1 MERCSPP
8 LQTLPDE
15 ARLLRAARSLE
26 ANRRRIQEA
35 QRREARALGVLLAG
49 LAQLGQSELTVGA
62 YHLQLT
68 ADDLTVTRHE
78 APPAA
83 QLSLPSFAPRGRE
96 QGPGQEAQE
105 PALPALPPRGL
116 TPLPAALQGT
126 PALYEG
132 AEPYH
137 APRPTHRRTDRVLT
151 PTSFQR
157 PRQVSFLAPEDA
169 RMLVQLETI
178 LERARSLF
186 PTAYRPPEQG
196 RARITSPADVAA
208 LLRERMASLPQEQ
221 LRILTL
227 SVSHD
232 LLAEHLVYQGK
243 LSSAEV
249 RPADIFRRACL
260 DNAAALI
267 AVHNHPSGDPT
278 PSAADVQVTR
288 TLVEVGRE
296 LQIPVLDHV
305 VVAMRGY
312 VSLRERGLL

>member
-1 MERCSPP
+1 MERFPP
-8 LQTLPDE
+8 APQILPDE

-35 QRREARALGVLLAG
+35 ERREARALGVLLAG
-49 LAQLGQSELTVGA
+49 MAQLGQSELAVGA

-68 ADDLTVTRHE
+68 ADDLTVTRRE

-83 QLSLPSFAPRGRE
+83 QLALPTFSPARSSSPSQE
-96 QGPGQEAQE
+96 QEAPE
-105 PALPALPPRGL
+105 PACAGPLVRGL
-116 TPLPAALQGT
+116 APVPTALRGT
-126 PALYEG
+126 PALYENL
-132 AEPYH
+132 APYH
-137 APRPTHRRTDRVLT
+137 APNRGVHSSSSHDH
-151 PTSFQR
+151 

-196 RARITSPADVAA
+196 GARITSPADVAV
-208 LLRERMASLPQEQ
+208 LLQERMASLPQEQ

-227 SVSHD
+227 TASHD

-267 AVHNHPSGDPT
+267 AVHNHPSGDPA
-278 PSAADVQVTR
+278 PSSADVQVTR

-296 LQIPVLDHV
+296 LHIPVLDHV

-312 VSLRERGLL
+312 VSLRERGLM